1 VGGFASSPYLQTR
14 VLAAL
19 QGEVDTVVVPPRPY
33 SAVLNGGY
41 PFEAPPVR
49 GSREAGSCLQQQVP
63 PLWGSREAGTRSQQQ
78 VPPLWGSREAGTR
91 SQQQVPPKYR
101 IMAQLISIGQLRQAK
116 RCIIDLEK
124 AFKLSVFLDC
134 GYI

>member
-19 QGEVDTVVVPPRPY
+19 QGEVDTVVVSPRPY

-41 PFEAPPVR
+41 TFEAPPV
-49 GSREAGSCLQQQVP
+49 
-63 PLWGSREAGTRSQQQ
+63 WGSREAGTRSQQQ
-78 VPPLWGSREAGTR
+78 VPPNIRR
-91 SQQQVPPKYR
+91 
-101 IMAQLISIGQLRQAK
+101 MAQLISIGQLRQAK

-134 GYI
+134 GYIYMSCKSSVRDPV